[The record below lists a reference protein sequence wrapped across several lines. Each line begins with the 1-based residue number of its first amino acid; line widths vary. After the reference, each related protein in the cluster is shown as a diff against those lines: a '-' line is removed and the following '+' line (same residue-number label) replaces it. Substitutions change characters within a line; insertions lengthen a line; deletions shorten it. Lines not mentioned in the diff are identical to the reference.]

1 MSDDIPGPHGGP
13 IDGPRLGAVSDSLGT
28 RDRLLRA
35 AVAALDRGGESAV
48 KIREIASEC
57 GVTAP
62 SIYHFFG
69 SRDGLIEAALAYRY
83 FTGQFELG
91 TGFADA
97 VFACANKSDFVSLV
111 HSTMAR
117 ILDPGRATY
126 RLVRVSALG
135 GTITRPRL
143 AQGVIQS
150 QREFNRRLAEALRFA
165 QASKWVRADFNPE
178 VFGSWLTGMI
188 NGRVLIELD
197 PQHTGAVEWDSLAV
211 RAVCSVLGIPEPAEA
226 PAKAPSGRRRK
237 SR

>member
-1 MSDDIPGPHGGP
+1 MEETI
-13 IDGPRLGAVSDSLGT
+13 GT

-35 AVAALDRGGESAV
+35 AVKALDHGGESAV
-48 KIREIASEC
+48 RIREIAAEC

-83 FTGQFELG
+83 FTGQWELG

-97 VFACANKSDFVSLV
+97 VFACTSKTEFVALV
-111 HSTMAR
+111 HTTMET
-117 ILDPGRATY
+117 ILSPDRAAY

-143 AQGVIQS
+143 AEGVIQF
-150 QREFNRRLAEALRFA
+150 QREFNRRLAEAIRFA

-197 PQHTGAVEWDSLAV
+197 PKHSGAAEWDLLAV
-211 RAVCSVLGIPEPAEA
+211 RAVCSVLGIPEPA
-226 PAKAPSGRRRK
+226 KRRSSPVRTK
-237 SR
+237 TR